1 MRRCEFKYGD
11 ILSSSFNLY
20 YENDIHSI
28 LPEKRK
34 YVQEIIGVDGVA
46 DFGIG
51 GYGVRV
57 ITLPIYFDGSYAD
70 LRKNRENIAA
80 WLCNDGTAKKLIL
93 GTSPDRYYLAKVYAA
108 LEFENTSDRHIGDI
122 QFECN
127 PPWQYLSD
135 GTLMTPE
142 QIIYVNCMTDG
153 GQFIKEFAESGSIR
167 FVNNG
172 TQNVKPIIKIIG
184 NVKSD
189 ITLTYGTAS
198 LRLYRPEGFDFDGIK
213 IDCENETVTYMSG
226 GNLYEYIDSEKC
238 DFFSLAPGNCEIELS
253 ASGIGDYP
261 DSLTVIIQFDAITKG

>member
-57 ITLPIYFDGSYAD
+57 ITLPIYFDGNYAD
-70 LRKNRENIAA
+70 LRQNREKIAA
-80 WLCNDGTAKKLIL
+80 WLYNDGTAKKLIL
-93 GTSPDRYYLAKVYAA
+93 GSSPDRYYMAKVYAA

-127 PPWQYLSD
+127 PPWQYLLD
-135 GTLMTPE
+135 GTQLTPE
-142 QIIYVNCMTDG
+142 QIIYVNCITDG
-153 GQFIKEFAESGSIR
+153 GQFIKEFTESGSIR

-172 TQNVKPIIKIIG
+172 TQSVKPIIKLIG
-184 NVKSD
+184 NVKSGT
-189 ITLTYGTAS
+189 TLTYGDAALKLNTDV
-198 LRLYRPEGFDFDGIK
+198 GFDGVQ
-213 IDCENETVTYMSG
+213 IDCDNETVTRMSG
-226 GNLYEYIDSEKC
+226 GNLYEYIDPEKC
-238 DFFSLAPGNCEIELS
+238 DFFSLSPGNCEIGLS
-253 ASGIGDYP
+253 GSGIGDYP
-261 DSLTVIIQFDAITKG
+261 DSLTMIVEFNAITMG

>member
-1 MRRCEFKYGD
+1 MRVNEFKYGD
-11 ILSSSFNLY
+11 IESGTYNITCGT
-20 YENDIHSI
+20 EIHSI

-57 ITLPIYFDGSYAD
+57 ITLPIYFDGNYAD
-70 LRKNRENIAA
+70 LRQNRDNIAA
-80 WLCNDGTAKKLIL
+80 WLYNDGTPKKLIL

-127 PPWQYLSD
+127 PPWQYLLD

-142 QIIYVNCMTDG
+142 QITYVNCTTDG
-153 GQFIKEFAESGSIR
+153 GQFIKEFTGSGSIR

-172 TQNVKPIIKIIG
+172 TQSVKPIIKLIG
-184 NVKSD
+184 NVKSG
-189 ITLTYGTAS
+189 ITLTCGEAVLKLNTNV
-198 LRLYRPEGFDFDGIK
+198 GFDGVK
-213 IDCENETVTYMSG
+213 IDCDNETVTRMSG
-226 GNLYEYIDSEKC
+226 GNLYEYLDPSKS
-238 DFFSLAPGNCEIELS
+238 DFFLLPPGNCEIELS
-253 ASGIGDYP
+253 GSGIGSYP
-261 DSLTVIIQFDAITKG
+261 DSVTMIVQFNAITKG